1 MASSRRRRA
10 RFAPRFWI
18 IVMVPAIALITRRY
32 SAREARIN
40 EQELTLVELSNSYY
54 EACMEGVQIRQQ
66 LETVGTEAFIE
77 RTARREYGYMMPG
90 EARFVVTNLP
100 EQTETEPDL
109 PLASPEMAEP
119 APDTSAPA
127 QQEPNPDPLYVP
139 AA

>member
-1 MASSRRRRA
+1 
-10 RFAPRFWI
+10 
-18 IVMVPAIALITRRY
+18 MVPAIALITWRY

>member
-18 IVMVPAIALITRRY
+18 IVMVPAIALITWRY

-40 EQELTLVELSNSYY
+40 EQEQALVELSNSYY

-100 EQTETEPDL
+100 EQAELEPEL
-109 PLASPEMAEP
+109 PLATPETAKPE
-119 APDTSAPA
+119 ADTSAPA